1 MIAFIIC
8 TNGYGHLRRSL
19 LISNELYK
27 KYNVESTFFFPKKK
41 FKDFT
46 KSFLKNRSNFKLPK
60 LIDFSTETSI
70 IDWKEKRAT
79 NWTKKELN
87 LDKYSL
93 IVSDNLIEILKF
105 DKKAIIIGS
114 FLWHHQFNYKEIFDN
129 SELIL
134 AKYNPLIISNKYF
147 TPDYMSN
154 YKNNIKVGFNYI
166 KPINNSY
173 NKKSILI
180 ANGKEKKDD
189 DRVIE
194 LINILNLRQNNN
206 FESIFLEPR
215 LYSDKLNQIFK
226 KADFDEKMYSKI
238 SHAIIRPGLGTITDC
253 ISNNVRIISF
263 DKWEINELNFNIECL
278 KKIELID
285 VFKDNH
291 EIIRFLENSDLKLKK
306 YNKKEID
313 FNGSEET
320 AKIIF
325 DLLNDY

>member
-46 KSFLKNRSNFKLPK
+46 KSFIKNRSNFKLPE

-70 IDWKEKRAT
+70 INWKEKRAT

-87 LDKYSL
+87 LDNYSL
-93 IVSDNLIEILKF
+93 IVSDNLVETLEF
-105 DKKAIIIGS
+105 DKKTVIIGS
-114 FLWHHQFNYKEIFDN
+114 FLWHHQFNDKEIFDN

-147 TPDYMSN
+147 TPDYMFN

-166 KPINNSY
+166 KPKNISV

-180 ANGKEKKDD
+180 ANGKEKNDD
-189 DRVIE
+189 DRIVE
-194 LINILNLRQNNN
+194 LINLLNHRKNNN

-215 LYSDKLNQIFK
+215 LYSDKLSPIFK

-253 ISNNVRIISF
+253 ISNNVKIISY
-263 DKWEINELNFNIECL
+263 DNWEINELNFNIKCL
-278 KKIELID
+278 DKINLID
-285 VFKDNH
+285 VFENNN
-291 EIIRFLENSDLKLKK
+291 EIVRFLENINFNLKSHI
-306 YNKKEID
+306 KEID

-320 AKIIF
+320 AEIIF
-325 DLLNDY
+325 NYLNE

>member
-46 KSFLKNRSNFKLPK
+46 KSFIKNRSNFKLPE

-70 IDWKEKRAT
+70 INWKEKRAT

-87 LDKYSL
+87 LDNYSL
-93 IVSDNLIEILKF
+93 IVSDNLVETLEF
-105 DKKAIIIGS
+105 DKKTVIIGS
-114 FLWHHQFNYKEIFDN
+114 FLWHHLFNDKEIFDN

-147 TPDYMSN
+147 TPDYMFN

-166 KPINNSY
+166 KPKNISV

-180 ANGKEKKDD
+180 ANGKEKNDD
-189 DRVIE
+189 DRIVE
-194 LINILNLRQNNN
+194 LINLLNHRKNNN

-215 LYSDKLNQIFK
+215 LYSDKLSPIFK

-253 ISNNVRIISF
+253 ISNNVKIISY
-263 DKWEINELNFNIECL
+263 DNWEINELNFNIKCL
-278 KKIELID
+278 DKINLID
-285 VFKDNH
+285 VFENNN
-291 EIIRFLENSDLKLKK
+291 EIVRFLENINFNLKSHI
-306 YNKKEID
+306 KEID

-320 AKIIF
+320 AEIIF
-325 DLLNDY
+325 NYLNE